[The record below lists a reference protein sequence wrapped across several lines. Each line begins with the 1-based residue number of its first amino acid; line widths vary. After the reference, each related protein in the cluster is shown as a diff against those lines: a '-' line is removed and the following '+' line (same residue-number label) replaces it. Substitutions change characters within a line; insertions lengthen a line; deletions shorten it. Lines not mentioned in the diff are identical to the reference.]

1 MGVLDFLPKVSE
13 PKRTLTFNEKMKW
26 TAIILLLYYI
36 LAEVSL
42 WGIDP
47 TATDYF
53 ESLRAIMAGRFDS
66 IITLGIGPIVMG
78 SIVLQLLV
86 GAKVMEFD
94 QSTPEGRALFQGSQ
108 KLFVIAFIIFEA
120 IVLVASGQIP
130 ADRALGGIVVPAL
143 IFQIMLG
150 ATLIM
155 FMDEV
160 VSKWGFGSGVGLFIA
175 AGVCQQIFVG
185 SFNWIPGHAG
195 EAIPGAIPYALTAF
209 RGGQGFMDV
218 FVRTGAGDLLA
229 IVSTIIVLV
238 VSIYSQAMKVEL
250 PLAYGNVRGIG
261 RKFPL
266 PFVYASN
273 MPVIFTAALMA
284 NFQIWFGL
292 LNKVGWMSRATMEKL
307 TFYLLPHSNFGDLLV
322 LHIAKGGGVLGMNNI
337 IAASIYTFIMII
349 GSIIFAFLWVGMSN
363 MDAKSLAE
371 RLTSSGMHRPGF
383 RKDPR
388 VTEKVLERFVPHI
401 TLLGGA
407 FVGLLAAGATLTGAF
422 GGGTGVLLTAGIVY
436 KLYEDIASQQ
446 AMESQ
451 PLLKKFM
458 GESSF
463 GL

>member
-1 MGVLDFLPKVSE
+1 MGILDYLPKVSE
-13 PKRTLTFNEKMKW
+13 PKRSLTFKEKMKW
-26 TAIILLLYYI
+26 TGIILILYFI
-36 LAEVSL
+36 LAEVTL

-78 SIVLQLLV
+78 SIVLQLLA
-86 GAKVMEFD
+86 GAKVLEFD
-94 QSTPEGRALFQGSQ
+94 QSTSEGRALFQGTQ
-108 KLFVIAFIIFEA
+108 KIFVIGFIIFEGL
-120 IVLVASGQIP
+120 VLVLSGQVP
-130 ADRALGGIVVPAL
+130 ADRALGGIAVPAL

-160 VSKWGFGSGVGLFIA
+160 CSKWGFGSGVGLFIA

-185 SFNWIPGHAG
+185 SLNWIPAHAG
-195 EAIPGAIPYALTAF
+195 EAIPGAIPFALTAL
-209 RGGQGFMDV
+209 REGQSFMNV
-218 FVRTGAGDLLA
+218 FVRSGAGDLLA
-229 IVSTIIVLV
+229 IFSTVLV
-238 VSIYSQAMKVEL
+238 LIVSIYSQAMKVEL
-250 PLAYGNVRGIG
+250 PLAYGNIRGIG

-273 MPVIFTAALMA
+273 MPVIFTAALLA
-284 NFQIWFGL
+284 NIQIWFGL
-292 LNKVGWMSRATMEKL
+292 LNRAGVISRATMEKIL
-307 TFYLLPHSNFGDLLV
+307 FYLLPHSNFGDLLV
-322 LHIAKGGGVLGMNNI
+322 LHIAKGGGVLGASNI
-337 IAASIYTFIMII
+337 MAAVTYTILMVV
-349 GSIIFAFLWVGMSN
+349 GSIVFAFLWVSMSN

-371 RLTSSGMHRPGF
+371 RLTSSGLHRPGF

-388 VTEKVLERFVPHI
+388 VTEKILDRFVPHI

-451 PLLKKFM
+451 PLLRKFM
-458 GESSF
+458 GETSF
-463 GL
+463 GI